1 MQKRLVR
8 VANAVLDLEPY
19 DLGKRKSRVT
29 DSPGGLLRL
38 DRNETTTGPSPAVAE
53 AIKDFLNTKQL
64 NWYPDPE
71 ALELRQKISEY
82 TSLPPDFIGC
92 YAGAGL
98 ALEHIFR
105 TYLEMGTEIVISGPV
120 SVDLLKSAQS
130 TGARLIEIEYENPF
144 EPKIEEIVNRI
155 TSRTRAVYIKTP
167 NEYTGTTFNEAE
179 LIFLLAYAERT
190 MIIIDEE
197 FFEYTGLSMADLTS
211 RFLNLTVVRSFANAF
226 GLASLKAAYILT
238 DPENLHFLERIK
250 GDRGPDSIAQIAA
263 LAVLDDLD
271 YARQCVVAINE
282 SKKIL
287 TDNLPDVGYKFRMA
301 PGNFML
307 LDVSKNAEFVEALE
321 KQGIRVLNL
330 SGNSGLEGTLRITIG
345 TPEQTDR
352 LLLALSR
359 IAERFATGLNRNRLV
374 KTDEKVKNE
383 KRNPVSLR

>member
-19 DLGKRKSRVT
+19 DSEKRELRIT
-29 DSPGGLLRL
+29 DSPEGLLRL
-38 DRNETTTGPSPAVAE
+38 DRNETTRGPSPAVAE
-53 AIKDFLNTKQL
+53 AIKDFLNTKPL
-64 NWYPDPE
+64 NWYPDPT
-71 ALELRQKISEY
+71 ASELRQKISEY
-82 TSLPPDFIGC
+82 ASLPPEFIGC
-92 YAGAGL
+92 YAGVGL

-130 TGARLIEIEYENPF
+130 TGARLVEIEHENPF

-155 TSRTRAVYIKTP
+155 TSRTRTVYIKTP
-167 NEYTGTTFNEAE
+167 NEYTGIAFNEAE
-179 LIFLLAYAERT
+179 LVFLLAYAERT

-211 RFLNLTVVRSFANAF
+211 KFPNLTIVRSFANAF

-238 DPENLHFLERIK
+238 DPENLRFLERIK

-271 YARQCVVAINE
+271 YARQYVVAINQ

-287 TDNLPDVGYKFRMA
+287 TDNLPDVGYKFRMT

-307 LDVSKNAEFVEALE
+307 LDVSKTAEFVEALE

-330 SGNSGLEGTLRITIG
+330 SNNSGLESMIRITIG
-345 TPEQTDR
+345 TPEQTDK

-359 IAERFATGLNRNRLV
+359 MAERFATGLNRNRLI
-374 KTDEKVKNE
+374 KADNRIKGEIKK
-383 KRNPVSLR
+383 PVSAS